1 MLRFVTPTDPAAAM
15 ISRRSISCI
24 AIACVAS
31 LSLGNAAEKEVTAD
45 SLTALVAQRAAD
57 SETPACVAVGYVADV
72 TRVTFACGE
81 GAGPANFTR
90 RSIFEIGSIT
100 KGLTGLLLADMVRK
114 GEVSLDDAA
123 SRHSR
128 PGAKLPAWQGREIT
142 LRDLVTHTASLPR
155 LPPGFAPKNP
165 GDPYADFDADALY
178 AALARTELSGE
189 IGKTHL
195 YSNFGFMWLSQML
208 ARRAGKPF
216 DVLLTERILVP
227 LGMTDTMLVPS
238 ADQAARSVTG
248 HDASYRPV
256 PAWSVARDLAGAGG
270 LRSSTDDMT
279 KLAEALA
286 GRRDTPLKET
296 IALALAP
303 MRPAFGRNSVGY
315 AWLTHERPDAR
326 IHWHNGGTGGFR
338 SMIAVNPAAKT
349 AVVVLVDSATSFD
362 DLALHLAGDDA
373 VPLVKKRVSLPL
385 DAAARDEYAGNYE
398 LAPTFVI
405 RIFAQGEKV
414 IAQAT
419 GQGPLELG
427 REGPDAFFTRGVAAR
442 IVFRRDAAGKV
453 DGLTLHQGGRETF
466 GKRVP

>member
-1 MLRFVTPTDPAAAM
+1 M

-24 AIACVAS
+24 AIAFLAS

-45 SLTALVAQRAAD
+45 SLAAVVAQRAAD
-57 SETPACVAVGYVADV
+57 AETPACVAVGYVADV
-72 TRVTFACGE
+72 TQFTFACGE

-100 KGLTGLLLADMVRK
+100 KGFTGLLLADMVRK
-114 GEVSLDDAA
+114 GEVSLDDPA
-123 SRHSR
+123 SKHSR
-128 PGAKLPAWQGREIT
+128 PEAKLPKWEGREIT

-155 LPPGFAPKNP
+155 MPPGFAPKNP
-165 GDPYADFDADALY
+165 RDPFADFDADALY
-178 AALARTELSGE
+178 AALERTELTGE
-189 IGKTHL
+189 IGKTNL
-195 YSNFGFMWLSQML
+195 YSNFGFMWLSEML
-208 ARRAGKPF
+208 ARRAGKPY
-216 DVLLTERILVP
+216 DVALAERVLGP

-238 ADQAARSVTG
+238 ADQAARIVIG
-248 HDASYRPV
+248 HDTSYRAA
-256 PAWSVARDLAGAGG
+256 PAWNNARDLAGVGG
-270 LRSSTDDMT
+270 LRSSMDDMV
-279 KLAEALA
+279 KLAGALA
-286 GRRDTPLKET
+286 GRRDTPLAET

-303 MRPAFGRNSVGY
+303 MRPAFGRNSIGY
-315 AWLTHERPDAR
+315 AWLVHERDDIR
-326 IHWHNGGTGGFR
+326 IYWHNGGTGGFR

-385 DAAARDEYAGNYE
+385 DAAARDEYAGSYE
-398 LAPTFVI
+398 LAPTFAI
-405 RIFAQGEKV
+405 RVFAQGEKL